1 MSVVSI
7 DVGMKNLAVCV
18 FLGVENIL
26 KWDVVD
32 ISTVEESLYCSCHL
46 AKKGTV
52 CGKPAKYLEPN
63 TAICGKPNTAENAS
77 AYCKTHAKSSPY
89 FIPTKK
95 TQSISAIKKMKVADL
110 HEYAKK
116 IGIPHLEGTK
126 DAAVQTIWNFLQS
139 KTLIPV
145 AEKQN
150 AGKINLTSL
159 GKNMMT
165 KLDLF
170 FQDLAAPVETVVIEN
185 QVSPIANRMKTL
197 QGMLSQ
203 YFIMRYDSPDIRFAS
218 SSNKLRDVDETKK
231 ATYKDRKN
239 AGIAY
244 CREILGTYPA
254 KWSAHFE
261 GHKKKDDMADSFLQG
276 LHFLSVK

>member
-52 CGKPAKYLEPN
+52 CGKPA
-63 TAICGKPNTAENAS
+63 TAICGKPAKYLEPLGGDSQIT
-77 AYCKTHAKSSPY
+77 YCKTHAKSSPY

-95 TQSISAIKKMKVADL
+95 TQSISSIKKMKVADL

-116 IGIPHLEGTK
+116 IGIPHLEGNK
-126 DAAVQTIWNFLQS
+126 DAAVQTVWNFLQS

-150 AGKINLTSL
+150 ASKINLTTL

-170 FQDLAAPVETVVIEN
+170 FQDLAPVETVVIEN

-244 CREILGTYPA
+244 CREILETYPA

-276 LHFLSVK
+276 LHFLSTK